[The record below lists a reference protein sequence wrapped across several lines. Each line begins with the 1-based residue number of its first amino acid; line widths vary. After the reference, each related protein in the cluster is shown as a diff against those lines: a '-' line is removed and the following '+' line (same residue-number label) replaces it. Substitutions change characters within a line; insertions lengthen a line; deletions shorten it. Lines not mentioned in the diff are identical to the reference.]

1 MNLIP
6 SLSAPVGGFTKWGTI
21 FLEHQLYP
29 KYLIKVITLDSHNI
43 QDSML
48 EIPLCKRGGVKL
60 KCDTKREL
68 RDFQIQI
75 LEAFCV

>member
-48 EIPLCKRGGVKL
+48 EIPLGGVKL
-60 KCDTKREL
+60 KHDSKREL